1 MKYYHCCS
9 ALTEKIV
16 VVLPR
21 MKCPHRLDPHQIQGL
36 DFIHIFPVIQWLVKR
51 AIETREE
58 FGDYIR
64 SYSVSQYNKFHT
76 TPDEVEFESRKDKA
90 VATVAELKVCT
101 LYILY
106 CLLCSFLYLHI
117 TVNIRFNFFTIHT
130 SSLLKFYF
138 SLLVSVCVLH
148 VCVFVA
154 IPESV
159 NTVCN

>member
-1 MKYYHCCS
+1 MFWLLCHLLTATLFHFS

-64 SYSVSQYNKFHT
+64 SYSVSQYSKFHT
-76 TPDEVEFESRKDKA
+76 TPDELEFESRKDKA
-90 VATVAELKVCT
+90 VGTMTELKVC
-101 LYILY
+101 
-106 CLLCSFLYLHI
+106 
-117 TVNIRFNFFTIHT
+117 
-130 SSLLKFYF
+130 
-138 SLLVSVCVLH
+138 VCVC
-148 VCVFVA
+148 VCACVRACVRA
-154 IPESV
+154 
-159 NTVCN
+159 CAL

>member
-1 MKYYHCCS
+1 
-9 ALTEKIV
+9 
-16 VVLPR
+16 

-64 SYSVSQYNKFHT
+64 SYSVSQYSKFHT

-90 VATVAELKVCT
+90 VLTVTELKVRL

-106 CLLCSFLYLHI
+106 NLLYGIKLLHGI
-117 TVNIRFNFFTIHT
+117 
-130 SSLLKFYF
+130 KFYG
-138 SLLVSVCVLH
+138 CWQ
-148 VCVFVA
+148 
-154 IPESV
+154 I
-159 NTVCN
+159 

>member
-1 MKYYHCCS
+1 MCYS

-64 SYSVSQYNKFHT
+64 SYSVSQYSKFHT
-76 TPDEVEFESRKDKA
+76 TPDELEFESRKDKA
-90 VATVAELKVCT
+90 TGTMTELKVCV
-101 LYILY
+101 LVFIQWPQLVASIMM
-106 CLLCSFLYLHI
+106 CFMKFVCHI
-117 TVNIRFNFFTIHT
+117 
-130 SSLLKFYF
+130 KFGKVHAGMY
-138 SLLVSVCVLH
+138 
-148 VCVFVA
+148 
-154 IPESV
+154 
-159 NTVCN
+159 T

>member
-1 MKYYHCCS
+1 
-9 ALTEKIV
+9 
-16 VVLPR
+16 

-90 VATVAELKVCT
+90 VLTVTELKVRL

-106 CLLCSFLYLHI
+106 YLLYGMKLLHGI
-117 TVNIRFNFFTIHT
+117 
-130 SSLLKFYF
+130 KFYG
-138 SLLVSVCVLH
+138 CWQ
-148 VCVFVA
+148 
-154 IPESV
+154 I
-159 NTVCN
+159 

>member
-1 MKYYHCCS
+1 MMHTAQTEKLVHVYSVPCS

-64 SYSVSQYNKFHT
+64 SYSMSQYSKYHT
-76 TPDEVEFESRKDKA
+76 TPDEVEFESRKEK
-90 VATVAELKVCT
+90 TVETMIELKVC
-101 LYILY
+101 YV
-106 CLLCSFLYLHI
+106 HI
-117 TVNIRFNFFTIHT
+117 CT
-130 SSLLKFYF
+130 KY
-138 SLLVSVCVLH
+138 
-148 VCVFVA
+148 
-154 IPESV
+154 
-159 NTVCN
+159 

>member
-1 MKYYHCCS
+1 
-9 ALTEKIV
+9 
-16 VVLPR
+16 

-90 VATVAELKVCT
+90 VLTVTELKVRL

-106 CLLCSFLYLHI
+106 CLLYGMKLLHGI
-117 TVNIRFNFFTIHT
+117 
-130 SSLLKFYF
+130 KFYG
-138 SLLVSVCVLH
+138 CWQ
-148 VCVFVA
+148 
-154 IPESV
+154 I
-159 NTVCN
+159 

>member
-1 MKYYHCCS
+1 MSFTPCIIICS

-64 SYSVSQYNKFHT
+64 SYSVSQYSKFHT
-76 TPDEVEFESRKDKA
+76 TPDEIEFESHKDKA
-90 VATVAELKVCT
+90 VETIAELMVC
-101 LYILY
+101 LRM
-106 CLLCSFLYLHI
+106 CVVHI
-117 TVNIRFNFFTIHT
+117 MFI
-130 SSLLKFYF
+130 
-138 SLLVSVCVLH
+138 VC
-148 VCVFVA
+148 
-154 IPESV
+154 
-159 NTVCN
+159 